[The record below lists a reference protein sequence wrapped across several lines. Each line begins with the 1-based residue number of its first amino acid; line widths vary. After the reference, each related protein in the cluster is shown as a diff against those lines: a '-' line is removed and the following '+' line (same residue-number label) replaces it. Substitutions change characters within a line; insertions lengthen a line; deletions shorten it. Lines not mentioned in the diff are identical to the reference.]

1 MDFPWLAHRGAS
13 SHEAP
18 ALLTLLQ
25 SDASSAS
32 ALSRTLHVQEAGGQ
46 QCLEL
51 LRGAHLRPWSVTAE
65 SVFSRLRSLSIN
77 HTTGH
82 DYCAAL
88 APHLEAMAG
97 LKSLDMSN
105 TELCAAGAAALAPR
119 LPGLRSL
126 KRLNLSGNRLGSEGV
141 RALAPVLARLPS
153 LRQLDIRDN
162 GVAMHALH
170 EVEAMLSGDV
180 VLLC

>member
-1 MDFPWLAHRGAS
+1 MLRLNVPARGALRCGGGWPDP
-13 SHEAP
+13 HAC
-18 ALLTLLQ
+18 
-25 SDASSAS
+25 
-32 ALSRTLHVQEAGGQ
+32 VQEASGQ

-51 LRGAHLRPWSVTAE
+51 LRGAHLRPWSVTADT
-65 SVFSRLRSLSIN
+65 VFSRLRSLAIN

-97 LKSLDMSN
+97 LKALDMSN

-126 KRLNLSGNRLGSEGV
+126 KKLNLSGNRVGSAGA
-141 RALAPVLARLPS
+141 RALAPVVARLPN
-153 LRQLDIRDN
+153 LRHLDIRDN
-162 GVAMHALH
+162 GISMHALH
-170 EVEAMLSGDV
+170 ELEQMLSDDI